1 MQLPP
6 NSCRYKRDAVVLEPS
21 QSGVKEVTAYGIASV
36 YTPEQNRRR
45 GYAQHMMRLVH
56 WVIAN
61 EAFRS
66 SHPFPPAWGA
76 APTVP
81 VGLGDG
87 VFSVLYS
94 DVGPKFYAGC
104 GEADASGAG
113 WQVSGPVSSIIPVIS
128 GSSITDDAGKWRILN
143 PEECK
148 AAWREDIGLMKKDVE
163 HIAGNHAGHI
173 IAAMLPTQGVAA
185 CQIFRTMDP
194 TTGELP
200 SQRWGVHLDESSSP
214 SPTFAT
220 WGWELRATPKSMV
233 VTRLRAP
240 DVPHFQNLLQQLV
253 RTAADA
259 AVEQVE
265 IWNVPEE
272 FRASVATAGGKTFE
286 RDDHL
291 PSIKYYDSSAD
302 AERVHF
308 AFNEK

>member
-1 MQLPP
+1 
-6 NSCRYKRDAVVLEPS
+6 VLEPS

-128 GSSITDDAGKWRILN
+128 GSSITDDAGKWRILD

-148 AAWREDIGLMKKDVE
+148 AAWRA
-163 HIAGNHAGHI
+163 H
-173 IAAMLPTQGVAA
+173 
-185 CQIFRTMDP
+185 
-194 TTGELP
+194 
-200 SQRWGVHLDESSSP
+200 
-214 SPTFAT
+214 
-220 WGWELRATPKSMV
+220 
-233 VTRLRAP
+233 
-240 DVPHFQNLLQQLV
+240 
-253 RTAADA
+253 
-259 AVEQVE
+259 
-265 IWNVPEE
+265 EE
-272 FRASVATAGGKTFE
+272 GR
-286 RDDHL
+286 
-291 PSIKYYDSSAD
+291 
-302 AERVHF
+302 
-308 AFNEK
+308 